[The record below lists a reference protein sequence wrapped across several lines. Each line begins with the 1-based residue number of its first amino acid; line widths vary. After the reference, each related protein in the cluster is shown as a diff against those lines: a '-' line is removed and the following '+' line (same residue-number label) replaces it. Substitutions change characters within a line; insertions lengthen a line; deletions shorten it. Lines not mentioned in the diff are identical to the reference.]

1 MDGPLAELG
10 VDLPVLAAPMAGG
23 ATTPEL
29 VVAAASV
36 RSMGFLAAGYLRPEA
51 FAAQLA
57 VVRAARVPFGVNL
70 FAPNPVPV
78 SVQAFRDYARAL
90 QPEASRFGLELAG
103 TDPVEDDDHWPEKVS
118 LLLAQP
124 VPVVS
129 FTFGVPEPAVIAA
142 FRAVGTFVLQTVT
155 SVSEAE
161 LAILAGADGLI
172 VQSSAAGGHSATLTP
187 GRPPGPVPLPEL
199 VAQVW
204 SVSPGSLPLF
214 AAGGLATAADVALAI
229 RSGASAA
236 MVGTALL
243 LTSEAGTSATH
254 RDALMDPAFD
264 QTAVTHAFTGRPA
277 RGLRNRFI
285 ERYDAIAPLGYP
297 ALHHLTSPLRKA
309 AAAAGDA
316 GSVHL
321 WSGTGYREAREEP
334 AATTLTRL
342 VQDLF

>member
-1 MDGPLAELG
+1 MEGPLAALG

-23 ATTPEL
+23 VTTPEL

-36 RSMGFLAAGYLRPEA
+36 RSMGFLAAGYLTPEA

-57 VVRAARVPFGVNL
+57 AVGAARVPFGVNL

-78 SVQAFRDYARAL
+78 SLQAFRDYAKAL
-90 QPEASRFGLELAG
+90 QPEASRFGVELAG
-103 TDPVEDDDHWPEKVS
+103 TDPVEDDDHWAEKVS
-118 LLLAQP
+118 LLLAHP

-129 FTFGVPEPAVIAA
+129 FTFGIPDPAVLAA
-142 FRAVGTFVLQTVT
+142 FRAAGTFVLQTVT

-199 VAQVW
+199 VARVW
-204 SVSPGSLPLF
+204 SVSPGSLPVF
-214 AAGGLATAADVALAI
+214 AAGGLATSADVALAL
-229 RSGASAA
+229 RSGAAA
-236 MVGTALL
+236 ALVGTALL
-243 LTSEAGTSATH
+243 LASEAGTSATH
-254 RDALMDPAFD
+254 RAALADPAYD

-285 ERYDAIAPLGYP
+285 ERYDALAPLGYP
-297 ALHHLTSPLRKA
+297 AVHHLTGPLRKA
-309 AAAAGDA
+309 AAAAGDS

-321 WSGTGYREAREEP
+321 WAGTGYREARKEP
-334 AATTLTRL
+334 AASTLARL
-342 VQDLF
+342 VSGL